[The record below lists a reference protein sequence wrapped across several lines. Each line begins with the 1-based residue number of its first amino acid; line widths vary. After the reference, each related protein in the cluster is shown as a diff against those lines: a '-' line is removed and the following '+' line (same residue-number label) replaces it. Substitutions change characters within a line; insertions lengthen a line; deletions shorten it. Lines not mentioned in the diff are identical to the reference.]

1 MPLEYYCR
9 YKTEIPKQRIKML
22 YYTMQCVRVV
32 VAKCEAAACRLPTMS
47 TGFISA
53 CHVEIR

>member
-32 VAKCEAAACRLPTMS
+32 AKCEAAACRLPTMS